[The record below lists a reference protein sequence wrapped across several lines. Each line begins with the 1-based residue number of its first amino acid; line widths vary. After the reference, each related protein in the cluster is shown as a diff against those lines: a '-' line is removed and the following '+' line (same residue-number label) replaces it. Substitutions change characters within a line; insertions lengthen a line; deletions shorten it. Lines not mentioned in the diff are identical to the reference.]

1 MKKYIKYIITT
12 LTVAIL
18 TTGCASYPVM
28 WKKSSMNNVEK
39 GAVRGG
45 LAGGIIGGVVG
56 HNTAKYTHGTV
67 SRQAVRGIVGGVV
80 GGAVVGA
87 ILGYALDQ
95 KARAEKAEAGVEKV
109 VDN

>member
-1 MKKYIKYIITT
+1 MKKYIKYVITT
-12 LTVAIL
+12 LMVATL
-18 TTGCASYPVM
+18 TTGCASYPIA

-56 HNTAKYTHGTV
+56 HNMPKYTHGNV
-67 SRQAVRGIVGGVV
+67 SRNAVRGIVGGVA
-80 GGAVVGA
+80 GGVIVGA

-95 KARAEKAEAGVEKV
+95 KARADEAEARAEKAEG
-109 VDN
+109 N